1 MKRKTVIPAIL
12 LAALFAFPAIPA
24 KADETG
30 YWKLIQGPVSE
41 KGLEEYLGTRHAL
54 TYVHDDDKKIV
65 SQLRTTSYDTQADG
79 HVEGNFTT
87 TFSYAPDRIEKDQT
101 VYIDITSSVDNN
113 MKNFIHSNACNVYL
127 NSQKFYRKSD
137 DSSSGSDLKIQTGPN
152 NVLSG
157 SETVYYKVDPGKEN
171 GETMKIVMETSQG
184 QMSEGK
190 YVGGITTTWNYVWVV
205 EKKADPAPAAKPG
218 KGVIKSLKAKGGKVK
233 VTVKAVSGTT
243 AYQIRYKAGKS
254 KKWKTVK
261 SSAKNSFSFKAK
273 KGTKVSVQARL
284 TNSAGSGAWGKTK
297 SAKVK

>member
-1 MKRKTVIPAIL
+1 MKIRTVIPAVL
-12 LAALFAFPAIPA
+12 LAALFTLPAIPV

-30 YWKLIQGPVSE
+30 YWKLTGGPVSE

-54 TYVHDDDKKIV
+54 TYVHDDAKKIV

-137 DSSSGSDLKIQTGPN
+137 DSSYGSDLKIQTGPD

-190 YVGGITTTWNYVWVV
+190 SVGGITTTWNYVWVV
-205 EKKADPAPAAKPG
+205 EKKADPAVKPG
-218 KGVIKSLKAKGGKVK
+218 KAVIKSVKTKGGKAK

-243 AYQIRYKAGKS
+243 AYQIRYRTGSS

-261 SSAKNSFSFKAK
+261 KSAGNTFTVKAK
-273 KGTKVSVQARL
+273 KGKKISVQARL
-284 TNSAGSGAWGKTK
+284 YNSAGSGAWSKTK
-297 SAKVK
+297 SCKVK